1 MFGRL
6 KLIALA
12 VVVIGVAG
20 VGLMLAQAYDLKT
33 NYTLVDAKIMS
44 VVTECSI
51 KAGKEKIVKKDT
63 DELAYMDCS
72 LAPIVAKQH
81 GFKKSAISKRIKV
94 TYDYRS
100 PVDGRVYSGDFM
112 RTGKVDGIRE
122 GKMIQVH
129 AHKTDPQASRSTRS
143 NLFFQDTGA

>member
-12 VVVIGVAG
+12 VVVIGIAG
-20 VGLMLAQAYDLKT
+20 VGLMMAQAYDLKT
-33 NYTLVDAKIMS
+33 NYMLVDAKIMS
-44 VVTECSI
+44 VETECFI
-51 KAGKEKIVKKDT
+51 KSGKEKIVTKDT
-63 DELAYMDCS
+63 DELAYMDCD

-81 GFKKSAISKRIKV
+81 GFKESAIKKRVKV
-94 TYDYRS
+94 SYDYRS

-112 RTGKVDGIRE
+112 RTGKVDGVRK

-129 AHKTDPQASRSTRS
+129 AHKTDPEDSRTTRS
-143 NLFFQDTGA
+143 NMFLQDTGA